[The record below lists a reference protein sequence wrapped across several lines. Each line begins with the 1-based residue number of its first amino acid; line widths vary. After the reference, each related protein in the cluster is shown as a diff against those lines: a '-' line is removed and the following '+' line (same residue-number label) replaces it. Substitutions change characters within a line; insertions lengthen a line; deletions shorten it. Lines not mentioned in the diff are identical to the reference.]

1 MSERPK
7 GSESGQVP
15 GTLGRRSDGDA
26 ITPSGDLNPEK
37 LKQNQ
42 QRLHVGGDHKTE
54 SMKKGKRG
62 SYP

>member
-7 GSESGQVP
+7 GSEPQTP
-15 GTLGRRSDGDA
+15 PATPGRRSQADA
-26 ITPSGDLNPEK
+26 LEPSGDVNPEK

-42 QRLHVGGDHKTE
+42 ERLHVGTDHKTD

-62 SYP
+62 TYP

>member
-1 MSERPK
+1 MTDRPK
-7 GSESGQVP
+7 SPVP
-15 GTLGRRSDGDA
+15 GTPGRRSSADA
-26 ITPSGDLNPEK
+26 MTPSGDVNAEK

-62 SYP
+62 TYP